1 MNTACG
7 ISPHWKDEQDWLCTV
22 EFLRKDDPEA
32 RVYTSEI
39 IGYLVGYAHLTNART
54 LALLADAENNA
65 YELLFSFATPAGKAE
80 FLNMVRLNEELTSD
94 YLENDLLVPTFDEIL
109 DGRPLAAVLPD
120 DVLAHVTLVATL
132 LCANMSDSYAN

>member
-1 MNTACG
+1 
-7 ISPHWKDEQDWLCTV
+7 
-22 EFLRKDDPEA
+22 
-32 RVYTSEI
+32 
-39 IGYLVGYAHLTNART
+39 
-54 LALLADAENNA
+54 
-65 YELLFSFATPAGKAE
+65 LFSFASPAEKAE

-132 LCANMSDSYAN
+132 LCTDTSESSAN

>member
-1 MNTACG
+1 
-7 ISPHWKDEQDWLCTV
+7 
-22 EFLRKDDPEA
+22 
-32 RVYTSEI
+32 
-39 IGYLVGYAHLTNART
+39 
-54 LALLADAENNA
+54 
-65 YELLFSFATPAGKAE
+65 
-80 FLNMVRLNEELTSD
+80 MVRLNEELTSD